1 MDDQT
6 KLLIVEPYV
15 NNVKRLRLTIDTCS
29 QEIER
34 LRAQADGLKSV
45 AAGDKVSA
53 SADVHK
59 LEDVSAKIMDL
70 VKIYTADMAAFV
82 AEYEIAHRC
91 MSQLDGIL
99 PTLFVRHYL
108 MGQTW
113 ERICIDV
120 NYSYRRVM
128 DLRHD
133 GIIALY
139 DLLPYSVREEWRQR
153 AIPKST

>member
-1 MDDQT
+1 MDDST

-15 NNVKRLRLTIDTCS
+15 NNLKMLRNTIDTCS
-29 QEIER
+29 DEIDR

-45 AAGDKVSA
+45 AAGDKVCA
-53 SADVHK
+53 SSDVHK
-59 LEDVSAKIMDL
+59 LEDISAKIIDL
-70 VKIYTADMAAFV
+70 VKIYTADLNAFV
-82 AEYEIAHRC
+82 AEYETAHRC
-91 MSQLDGIL
+91 MSQLPGIQQSI
-99 PTLFVRHYL
+99 FIRHYL
-108 MGQTW
+108 MGDTW

-128 DLRHD
+128 DLRRE

-153 AIPKST
+153 AIPRST